1 MWLGMERHETLTGF
15 QWGSSKDKDIPVF
28 NEATHHEDISFH
40 IVVWPTLPT
49 LTAMVIFVMQN
60 LMLIAD
66 YACFRSVQDRR
77 NSERNCKQNTTQSTF
92 FLFSVAYK
100 T

>member
-1 MWLGMERHETLTGF
+1 MRCLQDFRGKVLKYEEIPVLNGETHH
-15 QWGSSKDKDIPVF
+15 KDIY
-28 NEATHHEDISFH
+28 FH
-40 IVVWPTLPT
+40 IVVWPTLLT
-49 LTAMVIFVMQN
+49 LSAMVIFVMQN

-66 YACFRSVQDRR
+66 YACFRSVQHRR
-77 NSERNCKQNTTQSTF
+77 ISERNRKQNTTQSVS

>member
-1 MWLGMERHETLTGF
+1 MRSLQDFSGEVL
-15 QWGSSKDKDIPVF
+15 KDKDIPVF

-40 IVVWPTLPT
+40 IVVWPTLLT
-49 LTAMVIFVMQN
+49 LSTMVIFVMQN
-60 LMLIAD
+60 LMLILD

-77 NSERNCKQNTTQSTF
+77 ISERNCKQNTTQSAF